1 MKVIFRSLS
10 PSEIRVLVRFNVGK
24 PKFEIQVNWPAIM
37 LHLNP
42 IEYLWDNITLI
53 VCLYV
58 SLYSTIQRKKVYT
71 GFFTSDNEPGGI
83 GNATHNTHKVNVAI
97 LNIVLF

>member
-1 MKVIFRSLS
+1 MKVVFRSLF

-42 IEYLWDNITLI
+42 IEYLWDNITLMLY
-53 VCLYV
+53 VCLYIRQ
-58 SLYSTIQRKKVYT
+58 SKEKKYIQV
-71 GFFTSDNEPGGI
+71 FHE
-83 GNATHNTHKVNVAI
+83 
-97 LNIVLF
+97 

>member
-1 MKVIFRSLS
+1 MKVVFRSLS

-42 IEYLWDNITLI
+42 IEYLWDNITLMLCKKY
-53 VCLYV
+53 VCLYIRQ
-58 SLYSTIQRKKVYT
+58 SKEKKAYT
-71 GFFTSDNEPGGI
+71 GYFTSDNEPGGI
-83 GNATHNTHKVNVAI
+83 GTHNTHKVNVAI

>member
-1 MKVIFRSLS
+1 MKVVFRSLS

-42 IEYLWDNITLI
+42 IEYLWDNITLMLCKKY
-53 VCLYV
+53 VCLYIRQSKEKKHIQGISRV
-58 SLYSTIQRKKVYT
+58 IMSPEELEMQPTIHTKLT
-71 GFFTSDNEPGGI
+71 W
-83 GNATHNTHKVNVAI
+83 
-97 LNIVLF
+97 LF